1 MTKFIADESPDEL
14 LSSARRIAR
23 FSGSAWP
30 AELSPDQIAALMAKG
45 WDKEHLQDNKDKKCL
60 VSDAIKMGWLSVRTE
75 KCTKPGKVVKKYA
88 HNHYDE
94 FGRPI
99 PIFEEQQ
106 ETTTIRR
113 YIGAPACAN
122 WLKSRGIKANE
133 YITEWLRVCGINLS
147 QWQTQQE
154 KDAQQAESSKSVN
167 RYQKAREL
175 CKAAIRKVWERDP
188 SVTNTGDKNAMAY
201 QPELKPFL
209 NGDEK
214 NGIPKREEKWI
225 EDRAR
230 EVAEEIG
237 RPITGGRPRDKST
250 RSR

>member
-14 LSSARRIAR
+14 LSRARRIAC
-23 FSGSAWP
+23 FSGSVWP
-30 AELSPDQIAALMAKG
+30 AELSPDQIAKLMAKE
-45 WDKEHLQDNKDKKCL
+45 WNKEHLQDYKDKKCL
-60 VSDAIKMGWLSVRTE
+60 VSEAIKMGWLSVRTE
-75 KCTKPGKVVKKYA
+75 KGTKPGKVVKKYA

-113 YIGAPACAN
+113 YIGAPACAD

-133 YITEWLRVCGINLS
+133 YITEWLRVFGINLS

-167 RYQKAREL
+167 KYQIAREL
-175 CKAAIRKVWERDP
+175 CKAAIRKVWKRNKNVP
-188 SVTNTGDKNAMAY
+188 INAVTNSMAD
-201 QPELKPFL
+201 QPELRPFL
-209 NGDEK
+209 DGDEK
-214 NGIPKREEKWI
+214 NGIPKRKEKWI

-230 EVAEEIG
+230 EVKKEMG
-237 RPITGGRPRDKST
+237 ITSQGGRRRDKPT
-250 RSR
+250 R